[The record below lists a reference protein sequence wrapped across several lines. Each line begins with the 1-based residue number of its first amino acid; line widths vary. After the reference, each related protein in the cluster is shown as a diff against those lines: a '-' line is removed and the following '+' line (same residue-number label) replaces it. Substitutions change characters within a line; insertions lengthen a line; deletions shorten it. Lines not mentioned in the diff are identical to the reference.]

1 MRIWGGIHTHHDGI
15 KAASTEPL
23 HLVYYEDLRR
33 YSQSSRIKPASPL
46 CLVFYEDLRQYSHSS
61 RWNYI
66 STVRTLE
73 YGLLWGSGA
82 LFTHIIMKLKQHA
95 LLELCIWFIKR
106 IWGGIYNHLQPG
118 VSTILYT
125 RTVQFQYCNYCI
137 HSEISPVMFHCQQRM
152 ARLKKL
158 KKART
163 FLLPISFKIAYLRF
177 TARIFRKF
185 IK

>member
-1 MRIWGGIHTHHDGI
+1 MRIWGGIHHHQDKSNTARPSVRGLLWGYGAVFTLIMMELKQHRQSPCTWFIMRIWGGI
-15 KAASTEPL
+15 HNHQEL
-23 HLVYYEDLRR
+23 NQHCL
-33 YSQSSRIKPASPL
+33 SPL

-66 STVRTLE
+66 STARTLE

-106 IWGGIYNHLQPG
+106 IWGGINNHLQPG

-125 RTVQFQYCNYCI
+125 RTVQYSSSTATTVFI
-137 HSEISPVMFHCQQRM
+137 L
-152 ARLKKL
+152 RLAL
-158 KKART
+158 WC
-163 FLLPISFKIAYLRF
+163 
-177 TARIFRKF
+177 F
-185 IK
+185 IVNRGWRA